1 MKSQNPPPSA
11 PTEPTEPRP
20 APLRLRCEAPGRRPF
35 TVTLRGRRAEA
46 VREAAR
52 RAGVTPGEAFRDLVL
67 AGLELHRGA
76 KVQT

>member
-1 MKSQNPPPSA
+1 MKSENPPPYA
-11 PTEPTEPRP
+11 PAKPAKPRP

-52 RAGVTPGEAFRDLVL
+52 RAGVTPGEAFRALVL
-67 AGLELHRGA
+67 CGMELHRGA